1 METLSGRER
10 LLMDPQWRFH
20 LGEVAQAEAINHGD
34 TYMSVKAGY
43 AGGAAGVGFDDS
55 AWRELDLPH
64 DWLLEQPYDPQA
76 NVSHGFRAAGVAWYR
91 KTFELPAEDLG
102 RRLWLEFD
110 GVFRDCTVWLNGHLL
125 GRHASGY
132 TSFHFDITNVANYGG
147 RNALAVRV
155 DARAFEGWWYEGA
168 GIYRHVWL
176 TKAPPVHVGHWGVYV
191 APVLDD
197 GLSHADIAVATTLVN
212 DSETDATLT
221 LRSTVVDGQ
230 GTEVATG
237 AMEQVLPA
245 GASQEVRQSLP
256 VTQPLLWDVTAPH
269 MYQLH
274 TTVTAG
280 GTTDEVTTP
289 FGIRHGR
296 FDPDQGFFLNGRPLK
311 LKGTCNH
318 QDHAGVGIAVPDA
331 LQEFRIRR
339 LLDMGSNAYRCAH
352 NPPAPELLDACD
364 RLGMLVMDENR
375 HLASSDWG
383 LAELESMVR
392 RDRNHPCI
400 IMWSM
405 ANEEPLQRSETGTRI
420 VRTMIRRVRQLDP
433 TRPTIAAMDGGWGSS
448 FSLAH
453 DIQGC
458 NYIRG
463 DYDEYHAAHPNH
475 PILASEASSALTT
488 RGIYITAPAKG
499 YMSAYDVNAPEW
511 GNRAEEAWRPIAER
525 PFMAGTFVWT
535 GFDYRGEPTPYQWP
549 CISSH
554 FGIMDTC
561 GFPKDNFYYYQ
572 AWWSDRIV
580 LHILPHWNWPERLG
594 ETIPVW
600 VHSNCEEVELFLNGI
615 SLGRKT
621 MERNGHLEWQVVYE
635 PWRLMARGFVNGQE
649 VATAA
654 VETTGPAHHLSLV
667 PDRQAISADGE
678 DVCVVTASVHDEA
691 GRLVPTADDLISLD
705 VSGNAVILGVGN
717 GDPSSHADDRASRRR
732 AFNGLCQVILQ
743 SRRGEAGTI
752 TLGAHAPGLLPAQ
765 CEIAGAPA
773 EPRPW
778 VAAATPAAGGA

>member
-1 METLSGRER
+1 MTVASGRQR

-20 LGEVAQAEAINHGD
+20 LGEVAQPEAVNHGD
-34 TYMSVKAGY
+34 TYMSVKAGH
-43 AGGAAGVGFDDS
+43 AGGPAGVAFDDS

-64 DWLLEQPYDPQA
+64 DWLIEQPYDPRA
-76 NVSHGFRAAGVAWYR
+76 NVSHGFRRGDVAWYR
-91 KTFELPAEDLG
+91 KTFGLPTEDLG

-125 GRHASGY
+125 GRHPSGY
-132 TSFHFDITNVANYGG
+132 TSFHFDITDVANYGG
-147 RNALAVRV
+147 PNVVAVRV

-176 TKAPPVHVGHWGVYV
+176 TKTPPVHVGHWGVYV
-191 APVLDD
+191 APQPSDD
-197 GLSHADIAVATTLVN
+197 LSHADVVVTTTVVN
-212 DSETDATLT
+212 DSDHDVTLA
-221 LRSTVVDGQ
+221 LRSTVVDCQ
-230 GTEVATG
+230 GNEVS
-237 AMEQVLPA
+237 MHCQELSLPA
-245 GASQEVRQSLP
+245 GTSQDVSQSLP
-256 VTQPLLWDVTAPH
+256 VRQPQLWDLTTPYLYLLRTAVSAAG
-269 MYQLH
+269 
-274 TTVTAG
+274 TV
-280 GTTDEVTTP
+280 DEVTTP
-289 FGIRHGR
+289 FGIRHIR
-296 FDPDQGFFLNGRPLK
+296 FDPEEGFLLNGRAVK

-339 LLDMGSNAYRCAH
+339 LLEMGSNAYRCAH

-375 HLASSDWG
+375 HLSSSEWG
-383 LAELESMVR
+383 LADLESMIR

-405 ANEEPLQRSETGTRI
+405 ANEEPLQRTETGTRI
-420 VRTMIRRVRQLDP
+420 VRSMVRRVRQLDP

-453 DIQGC
+453 DVQGC

-463 DYDEYHAAHPNH
+463 DYDEYHATNPQH

-488 RGIYITAPAKG
+488 RGIYLTEPAKG

-572 AWWSDRIV
+572 AWWSDRTV

-600 VHSNCEEVELFLNGI
+600 VHSNCEEVELFLNGR
-615 SLGRKT
+615 SLGRQP

-635 PWRLMARGFVNGQE
+635 PGVLLARGYARGEE
-649 VATAA
+649 VATAVVQTA
-654 VETTGPAHHLSLV
+654 GPAHRLRLT
-667 PDRQAISADGE
+667 PDRSAISADGE
-678 DVCVVTASVHDEA
+678 DLCVITVSVRDEA
-691 GRLVPTADDLISLD
+691 ERVVPTADDRITFS
-705 VSGNAVILGVGN
+705 VSANARILGVGN
-717 GDPSSHADDRASRRR
+717 GDPSSHEEDRAEQRR
-732 AFNGLCQVILQ
+732 AFNGLCQVIVQ
-743 SRRGEAGTI
+743 SVRGEAGPI
-752 TLGAHAPGLLPAQ
+752 QVEARAPGLLPASCQ
-765 CEIAGAPA
+765 VESLAAV
-773 EPRPW
+773 PRPW
-778 VAAATPAAGGA
+778 VAALQPNTGT